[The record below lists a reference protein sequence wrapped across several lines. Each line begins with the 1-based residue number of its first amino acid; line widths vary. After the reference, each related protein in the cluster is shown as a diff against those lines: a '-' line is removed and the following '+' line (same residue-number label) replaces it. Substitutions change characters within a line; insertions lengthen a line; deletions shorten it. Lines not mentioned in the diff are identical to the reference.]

1 MEKILI
7 VEDDIA
13 FGTMIQTWLRK
24 KGFEVEK
31 TTSVK
36 AAIQAWEKVENGFDL
51 VLSDLRLPD
60 HDGIFLLQWMRK
72 HGVQV
77 PFIVMTSYAEIQN
90 VVLAMKSGA
99 TDYVAKPFHPDILL
113 EKIKEAIKNHNTSSQ
128 SEKKID
134 DREPIEN
141 KESIEK
147 KKLSN
152 NTESAGNI
160 DVPKYLEGESEA
172 SRKLYSFVSLVA
184 PTPMSVLIL
193 GASGT
198 GKEYVARRIHELS
211 QRAGKPFFALDCG
224 AIPKDVAAS
233 EFFGHSKGAFTGA
246 DQDKKGA
253 FEIANG
259 GTLFLD
265 EMGNLNY
272 EVQVQLLR
280 ALQER
285 KIRPLGSNKEIDID
299 IRLVCAT
306 NENLAQRVA
315 EGNFREDLYH
325 RINEFTIYM
334 PELKDRGAD
343 LFLFAD
349 LFIKHANK
357 ELNRNVEGLDGKA
370 KERIASYN
378 WPGNLRELNNV
389 MKRATLLATGRY
401 IGVTELEQSMAHI
414 QPQAPTTLH
423 DEETELQRI
432 EAALKAAGG
441 NKSKAAQLLAV
452 DRKTLYNKMKKYGI

>member
-13 FGTMIQTWLRK
+13 FGTMIQTWLKK

-31 TTSVK
+31 ATSVK
-36 AAIQAWEKVENGFDL
+36 AAIQIYEKTESGFDL

-72 HGVQV
+72 HGMMV

-113 EKIKEAIKNHNTSSQ
+113 DKIKEAIKAPKKTQNSSV
-128 SEKKID
+128 SADKNAKIAA
-134 DREPIEN
+134 P
-141 KESIEK
+141 
-147 KKLSN
+147 
-152 NTESAGNI
+152 AG

-233 EFFGHSKGAFTGA
+233 EFFGHVKGAFTGA

-253 FEIANG
+253 FEMANG

-285 KIRPLGSNKEIDID
+285 KIRPVGSNKEIDID

-357 ELNRNVEGLDGKA
+357 ELNRNVEGLDSKA
-370 KERIASYN
+370 KERIAAYN

-389 MKRATLLATGRY
+389 MKRATLLASGRY